1 VKLVKTFYVHVPGHG
16 DVYSVQADNES
27 DARQQMRDFLST
39 RSHECQRLPNN
50 TAVWE
55 FTPQA
60 RRTIDAARKAM
71 SRDYAAA
78 GQIFDP

>member
-1 VKLVKTFYVHVPGHG
+1 MKTFYVHVPGHG
-16 DVYSVQADNES
+16 DAYSVQADNES

-39 RSHECQRLPNN
+39 RSRECQRLPNS
-50 TAVWE
+50 TEVWE
-55 FTPQA
+55 FTHQS
-60 RRTIDAARKAM
+60 RQVVDSSRKAM

>member
-1 VKLVKTFYVHVPGHG
+1 MFLGMGMP
-16 DVYSVQADNES
+16 YSVQADNES
-27 DARQQMRDFLST
+27 EARQQMRDFLST
-39 RSHECQRLPNN
+39 RSRECQRLPNG

-60 RRTIDAARKAM
+60 RRIIDTARKAM

>member
-1 VKLVKTFYVHVPGHG
+1 MKTFYVHVPGHG
-16 DVYSVQADNES
+16 DAYSVQADDKGE
-27 DARQQMRDFLST
+27 ARQQMRDFLST
-39 RSHECQRLPNN
+39 RSRGECKRLPSG

-60 RRTIDAARKAM
+60 RRIIDAARKAM

>member
-1 VKLVKTFYVHVPGHG
+1 
-16 DVYSVQADNES
+16 
-27 DARQQMRDFLST
+27 MRDFLST
-39 RSHECQRLPNN
+39 RSHECQRLPSG

>member
-1 VKLVKTFYVHVPGHG
+1 MKTFYVHVPGHG
-16 DVYSVQADNES
+16 DAYSVQADNES

-39 RSHECQRLPNN
+39 RSRECQRLPYG
-50 TAVWE
+50 TEVWE
-55 FTPQA
+55 FTHQS
-60 RRTIDAARKAM
+60 RQVVDNSRKAM